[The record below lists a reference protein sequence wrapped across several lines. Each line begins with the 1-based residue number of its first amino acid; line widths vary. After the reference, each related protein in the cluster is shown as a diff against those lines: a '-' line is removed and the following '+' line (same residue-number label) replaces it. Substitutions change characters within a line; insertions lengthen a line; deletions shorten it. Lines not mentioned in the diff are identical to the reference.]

1 MKKILRCFCSFI
13 LFTVTTLP
21 GFANVKGHELVI
33 GITQVPPYVII
44 DNNQVSGAVITLWE
58 AVADSMDVTFRYE
71 KFNTYPEL
79 MDAFRDGTIDI
90 SLIPRT
96 ITKERLSNSRLTV
109 PFLDTRVGVL
119 MKRTE
124 TFPFFMVLKT
134 MMNMKFLK
142 IGIVTL
148 FIILFFSTLIW
159 LLERRK
165 NRQMFHH
172 GVTGVLDGMWWAVVT
187 MTTVGY
193 GDKVPKTKLGRL
205 LTVFWMF
212 YAIGLLFLLTSE
224 ISSELT
230 VAKLQPEAINIHAL
244 ARMRTSTLVSTGY
257 AEMLKAN
264 GINYQPVNTVTDG
277 IKLLQEDKIDAF
289 LLDRNIL
296 DYLANNSDLGKEY
309 MVVGT
314 GLNRQFLCFVIPK
327 NETGLLNRINP
338 ALLEVIATVRWKEI
352 LVNYNIAQ

>member
-1 MKKILRCFCSFI
+1 MKSILRCLCSFI
-13 LFTVTTLP
+13 LFTAVSLP
-21 GFANVKGHELVI
+21 AFANGKIPELVI
-33 GITQVPPYVII
+33 GITEVPPYII
-44 DNNQVSGAVITLWE
+44 LENNQVSGAVIDLWG
-58 AVADSMDVTFRYE
+58 AVADSMHMTYRYK
-71 KFNTYPEL
+71 KFETYPEL
-79 MDAFRDGTIDI
+79 MDALHNGTIDM

-96 ITKERLSNSRLTV
+96 ITRERLSNSRLTV
-109 PFLDTRVGVL
+109 PFLDTRVGIL

-134 MMNMKFLK
+134 MMNIKFLK
-142 IGIVTL
+142 IGLVTL

-165 NRQMFHH
+165 NHQMFHH
-172 GVTGVLDGMWWAVVT
+172 GISGVLDGMWWAVVT

-193 GDKVPKTKLGRL
+193 GDKVPQTKLGRL

-230 VAKLQPEAINIHAL
+230 VTKLQPESISISSL
-244 ARMRTSTLVSTGY
+244 GRLKTSTLVNTGY

-264 GINYQPVNTVTDG
+264 GINYLAVNTVDEG
-277 IKLLQEDKIDAF
+277 IKLLEDGKIDAF
-289 LLDRNIL
+289 MLDRNIL
-296 DYLANNSDLGKEY
+296 DYIVSSSNLGKEY

-352 LVNYNIAQ
+352 LANYNIAQ

>member
-1 MKKILRCFCSFI
+1 MKNILLSLCSFLLLTI
-13 LFTVTTLP
+13 ISLP
-21 GFANVKGHELVI
+21 SSANGKARELVI
-33 GITQVPPYVII
+33 GITEVPPYVILE
-44 DNNQVSGAVITLWE
+44 NNQESGAVIDLWE
-58 AVADSMDVTFRYE
+58 AVADSMDVTYRYQ
-71 KFNTYPEL
+71 KFETYPEL
-79 MDAFRDGTIDI
+79 MDAVHNGTIDM

-96 ITKERLSNSRLTV
+96 ITRERLSNSRLTV

-134 MMNMKFLK
+134 MMNLKFLK
-142 IGIVTL
+142 IGLVTL

-165 NRQMFHH
+165 NHQMFHH
-172 GVTGVLDGMWWAVVT
+172 GISGVLDGVWWAVVT

-193 GDKVPKTKLGRL
+193 GDKVPQTKLGRL

-230 VAKLQPEAINIHAL
+230 VTKLQPDAINIASL
-244 ARMRTSTLVSTGY
+244 ARMKTSTLVNTGY
-257 AEMLKAN
+257 AEILKAN
-264 GINYQPVNTVTDG
+264 GINYQPVNTVTEG
-277 IKLLQEDKIDAF
+277 VKLIQEGKIDAF

-296 DYLANNSDLGKEY
+296 DYIVSNSALGKDY

-338 ALLEVIATVRWKEI
+338 ALLDVIATVRWKEV
-352 LVNYNIAQ
+352 LVNYNIAE